1 MATACPGFPD
11 VPLRGINTPEVAD
24 EPIGFPTVVVMV
36 TTFCWGHT
44 RATGMARP
52 TGLGRLVTWAGAP

>member
-44 RATGMARP
+44 RATGMA
-52 TGLGRLVTWAGAP
+52 